1 MGKPLFLIDMI
12 NSEYELSF
20 SMSPLKLALLTCVW
34 SCFLSNQIRYF
45 RCFKVVF
52 AANGAL
58 CRWKIAYITPARSHC
73 EDPVSRVKIF
83 QITPLH
89 FTSHLKKCS
98 SSDIRISLRSYDDVS
113 GLILS
118 FMHTIIPVLFS
129 LTIRFFLFNSNGALI
144 FTDCLA
150 AFLSVAQIIPSA
162 YCSSIGKPLFL
173 VLTIFLNI
181 TL

>member
-1 MGKPLFLIDMI
+1 MFISVAQLTSSAYCCSMGKPLFLIDMI

-58 CRWKIAYITPARSHC
+58 CRWKINYITPARSHC

-98 SSDIRISLRSYDDVS
+98 SSDIRISLRSYDDV
-113 GLILS
+113 
-118 FMHTIIPVLFS
+118 
-129 LTIRFFLFNSNGALI
+129 IRIDPQFYAYNNPRLI
-144 FTDCLA
+144 FVDN
-150 AFLSVAQIIPSA
+150 
-162 YCSSIGKPLFL
+162 K
-173 VLTIFLNI
+173 IFPF
-181 TL
+181 